1 MRAAIVW
8 WRMGGEGQ
16 LPHAGEPRDTVRVS
30 PWPSACVLVAANLL
44 PVYGVLQLKW
54 PVFSLLALFW
64 MEVVMIGIVTVL
76 SMLYA
81 PVSGLFSR
89 ISKLIAL
96 LFFCVGYAIPTFLY
110 GFALAAIFS
119 PDSFN
124 ALSYGLV
131 GLSSAAPPVERP
143 ELATLIGIAILG
155 TGLRLLDEVGS
166 SWFALVA
173 IGALAASHLLAF
185 FRHYA
190 GRGGSSNASLPALT
204 FRPFGWLVLMH
215 VIVVAGGSAAMSG
228 DSPVWAPVLVI
239 GVKTAV
245 DLIGHLREWSR
256 LRPPLSSAP

>member
-1 MRAAIVW
+1 MD
-8 WRMGGEGQ
+8 GEGQ
-16 LPHAGEPRDTVRVS
+16 LPHAGEPRDSVPVS
-30 PWPSACVLVAANLL
+30 RWPSACALVAANLL

-64 MEVVMIGIVTVL
+64 MEVVMIGFVTVL

-89 ISKLIAL
+89 IGKLIAL
-96 LFFCVGYAIPTFLY
+96 LFFCVGYAMPTFLY

-124 ALSYGLV
+124 ALCYGLM

-155 TGLRLLDEVGS
+155 TGLQLLDAVGS
-166 SWFALVA
+166 GWFAPAA
-173 IGALAASHLLAF
+173 IVALATSHLLAF
-185 FRHYA
+185 FRHYVD
-190 GRGGSSNASLPALT
+190 RGEFRDARLRVLT
-204 FRPFGWLVLMH
+204 FKPFGWLALMH
-215 VIVVAGGSAAMSG
+215 VIVVAGGSAVLYG
-228 DSPVWAPVLVI
+228 DSPDWAPLLII

-256 LRPPLSSAP
+256 LHPPLLSAR